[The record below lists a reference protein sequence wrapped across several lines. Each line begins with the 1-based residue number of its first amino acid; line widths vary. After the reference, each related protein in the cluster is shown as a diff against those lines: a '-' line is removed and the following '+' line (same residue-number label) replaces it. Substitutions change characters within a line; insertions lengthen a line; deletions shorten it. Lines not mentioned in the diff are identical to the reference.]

1 MKSGVRKGIA
11 TTFSLLSVVSL
22 FAQHGETSGPN
33 IVMFLID
40 DLGWNDF
47 GCYGSK
53 FYQTPTIDRLA
64 RSGILFTDAYAAC
77 TVSSPT
83 RAALMTGKY
92 PARLH
97 LTDWIAGWNYPWA
110 KLSIP
115 DWTKFLSLEEKTIA
129 EYLKEVG
136 YRTWHIGKWH
146 LGDDEKYWP
155 ENQGFD
161 VNIAGNYK
169 GAPIKN
175 KQGCNGYFSPYCL
188 PRLENGKEGE
198 YLTDRLTDEAV
209 HLIETHGDSP
219 FYLNLAH
226 YAVHTPLGAKP
237 ELEKKYEALADSSYF
252 QHNATYAAMIQS
264 VDESLAKLLAVLE
277 RKGILDNT
285 LIIVTSDNGA
295 VHRISGSYPLRKGKG
310 SEYEGGVRVPLITY
324 WKGHILPNQRN
335 STPVITMDLFST
347 VLDVACVELKDE
359 KVDGISLL
367 PVIKGEDLKVR
378 PLFWHYPHYHN
389 GGARPY
395 SSVRLDEW
403 KLIKQY
409 ETHTYEL
416 YNLKEDIGEKEDLS
430 KKNPDKVNELRG
442 ILEKWLKNVDAQ
454 LPFANANWNSEK
466 ERKTGKYAGVD

>member
-1 MKSGVRKGIA
+1 MKEGALV
-11 TTFSLLSVVSL
+11 TLSLLPTINL
-22 FAQHGETSGPN
+22 FAQHGETSRPN

-53 FYQTPTIDRLA
+53 FYQTPTIDSLA
-64 RSGILFTDAYAAC
+64 HAGVLFTDAYAAC

-115 DWTKFLSLEEKTIA
+115 DWTKYLPLEEKTIA

-136 YRTWHIGKWH
+136 YQTWHVGKWH
-146 LGDDEKYWP
+146 LGDEEKYWP

-175 KQGCNGYFSPYCL
+175 EQGCNGYFSPYCL

-209 HLIETHGDSP
+209 HLIENHGNAP
-219 FYLNLAH
+219 FYLNMAH

-264 VDESLAKLLAVLE
+264 VDESLAKLLVTLK

-285 LIIVTSDNGA
+285 LIIITSDNGA

-324 WKGHILPNQRN
+324 WKGHTLCKQQN

-347 VLDVACVELKDE
+347 ILDAARISMNDA
-359 KVDGISLL
+359 KVDGTSLL
-367 PVIKGEDLKVR
+367 PVMNGKDLKAR

-395 SSVRLDEW
+395 SSVRLGDW

-409 ETHTYEL
+409 ETDSYEL
-416 YNLKEDIGEKEDLS
+416 YNLREDIGEKNDLS
-430 KKNPDKVNELRG
+430 KKNADKANELTV
-442 ILEKWLKNVDAQ
+442 ILDEWLKSVDAQ
-454 LPFANANWNSEK
+454 LPSANVNWNPKREK
-466 ERKTGKYAGVD
+466 KRE

>member
-1 MKSGVRKGIA
+1 MKTRIIPL
-11 TTFSLLSVVSL
+11 TTLALLPAISLL
-22 FAQHGETSGPN
+22 AKEKCEQPPN

-53 FYQTPTIDRLA
+53 FYQTPTIDSLA
-64 RSGILFTDAYAAC
+64 HTGVLFTDGYAAC

-110 KLSIP
+110 KLRIP
-115 DWTKFLSLEEKTIA
+115 DWTKYLPLEEKTVA

-136 YRTWHIGKWH
+136 YQTWHVGKWH

-161 VNIAGNYK
+161 VNIGGNYK

-188 PRLENGKEGE
+188 PRLNNGEEGE

-209 HLIETHGDSP
+209 RLIEKQGESP
-219 FYLNLAH
+219 FYLNMAH

-237 ELEKKYEALADSSYF
+237 ELERKYEALVDSSYF
-252 QHNATYAAMIQS
+252 HNNATYAAMIQS
-264 VDESLAKLLAVLE
+264 VDESLNRILYALKQ
-277 RKGILDNT
+277 KGILENT

-295 VHRISGSYPLRKGKG
+295 VHKISRSYPLRKGKG
-310 SEYEGGVRVPLITY
+310 AEYEGGIRVPLIMNWTG
-324 WKGHILPNQRN
+324 KTPVNKKI
-335 STPVITMDLFST
+335 STPAITMDLFST
-347 VLDVACVELKDE
+347 ILDVAKVKSYD
-359 KVDGISLL
+359 KTVDGVSLW
-367 PVIKGEDLKVR
+367 PVIKGTKEKER
-378 PLFWHYPHYHN
+378 PIFWHYPHYHN

-395 SSVRLDEW
+395 SAIRLGNW

-409 ETHTYEL
+409 ESDTYEL
-416 YNLKEDIGEKEDLS
+416 YNLKEDIEE
-430 KKNPDKVNELRG
+430 KKNLKDKYPEKVDELNN
-442 ILEKWLKNVDAQ
+442 LLQKWIETVGAQ
-454 LPFANANWNSEK
+454 LPSKNMDWDVK
-466 ERKTGKYAGVD
+466 RERKTGKYAGID